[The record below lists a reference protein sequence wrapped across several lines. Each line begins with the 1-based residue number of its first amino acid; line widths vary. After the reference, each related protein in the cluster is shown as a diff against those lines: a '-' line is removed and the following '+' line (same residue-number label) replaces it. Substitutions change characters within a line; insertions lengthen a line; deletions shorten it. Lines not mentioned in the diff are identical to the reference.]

1 MTVNGRNRGG
11 LNGYAERDPG
21 IERLYREAA
30 GETPPAHLDAAI
42 LAAARRE
49 AGARPRSIGPK
60 LRRWHVPVS
69 IAAVLVVTVSLVV
82 LMREERPMLMMR
94 DEGTLLKLERETL
107 EEGRRR
113 IEEADAPPGQATH
126 AEAQQGSRQPPAAAP
141 ESPRRESRDDTKP
154 SAGMGKPADEPR
166 LRMSRPASV
175 PDESTLAR
183 MERAGKPMSPPV
195 QTLPPG
201 VDEERAASAK
211 ADTVAAGKVA
221 ASPATPSEPQAARST
236 ADAPPAKPVAGGPMP
251 RYVEQ
256 ARPPVWRGFEKEPP
270 EKWLAHI
277 EELRK
282 QGRVA
287 EAEEMLSEFKR
298 RFPAHSVPSGSK

>member
-1 MTVNGRNRGG
+1 MTVNGRNMGG
-11 LNGYAERDPG
+11 LNGDAERDPG

-154 SAGMGKPADEPR
+154 SAGMGKP
-166 LRMSRPASV
+166 MSRPEQA
-175 PDESTLAR
+175 P
-183 MERAGKPMSPPV
+183 
-195 QTLPPG
+195 PPG
-201 VDEERAASAK
+201 VAEERMASAK

-221 ASPATPSEPQAARST
+221 ASPATPSKPQAARST
-236 ADAPPAKPVAGGPMP
+236 ADAPPAKPFAGGPMP

-256 ARPPVWRGFEKEPP
+256 ARPPVWRGFEKELP